1 MSPLNNNGFESP
13 RDMELVE
20 LERKIRRL
28 EQGVKPRAKNIPRG
42 RVGATV
48 KLIKAEGLDAEIVEY
63 RFTSSGEKAITHHL
77 GRVPTGAEVVIFK
90 RAGDFTTNPSV
101 FRDTDGTAWN
111 RSKIYLKSM
120 GDYTGTP
127 PNDGF
132 VAVLKIY

>member
-1 MSPLNNNGFESP
+1 MSPLNNNGFENP
-13 RDMELVE
+13 QDMKFVRLRRE
-20 LERKIRRL
+20 IRQL
-28 EQGVKPRAKNIPRG
+28 KEGVKPRARDIPRG
-42 RVGATV
+42 AVGATT

-63 RFTSSGEKAITHHL
+63 NFTSSGEKGITHHL

-120 GDYTGTP
+120 GDYTG
-127 PNDGF
+127 DGF
-132 VAVLKIY
+132 TAVLKIY

>member
-1 MSPLNNNGFESP
+1 MSPLDDKGFEKP
-13 RDMELVE
+13 REMELARLKRE
-20 LERKIRRL
+20 IRQL
-28 EQGVKPRAKNIPRG
+28 KQGVKPRAKNIPRG

-63 RFTSSGEKAITHHL
+63 NFTTSGEKGITHHL

-120 GDYTGTP
+120 GDYTGT
-127 PNDGF
+127 GF
-132 VAVLKIY
+132 TAVLKIY